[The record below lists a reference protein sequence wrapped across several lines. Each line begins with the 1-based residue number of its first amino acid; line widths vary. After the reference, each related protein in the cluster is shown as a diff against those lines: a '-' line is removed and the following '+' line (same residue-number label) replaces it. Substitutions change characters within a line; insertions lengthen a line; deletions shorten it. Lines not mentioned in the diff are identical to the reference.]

1 LTSAAEGAHGLD
13 TSFEEPRFEEPRTL
27 LFWVRAWV
35 PVAIGILVI
44 ATESTEYFG
53 ADRTSGPLRWLWEHL
68 FGAVSNGRWSM
79 IHHYIRKSGHFTGY
93 GLVALT
99 WLRALWMSFPRL
111 SFQRDALLALFATAL
126 IASADEVHQTF
137 LPNRTG
143 LPRDVVLDCC
153 GAIVMQFVF
162 FLFLKLTSQTWLER
176 PI

>member
-1 LTSAAEGAHGLD
+1 M
-13 TSFEEPRFEEPRTL
+13 

-126 IASADEVHQTF
+126 IASADEIHQTL

-143 LPRDVVLDCC
+143 LARDVVLDCC

>member
-1 LTSAAEGAHGLD
+1 
-13 TSFEEPRFEEPRTL
+13 L

-68 FGAVSNGRWSM
+68 FGAVSNGRWYM

>member
-1 LTSAAEGAHGLD
+1 
-13 TSFEEPRFEEPRTL
+13 L

>member
-1 LTSAAEGAHGLD
+1 M
-13 TSFEEPRFEEPRTL
+13 